1 MHNQGCHQGVVASAE
16 LLEVL
21 LCEENVM
28 DVVGALEFDPELAVR
43 QNHRAFLREHVI
55 FKEVM
60 HLLHIDSTF
69 TGFCCRDQLRAD
81 RQKPAW
87 QNVS

>member
-1 MHNQGCHQGVVASAE
+1 MCKGTTCLLVICKQCTNLVMRVAAE

-28 DVVGALEFDPELAVR
+28 HVVGALEYDPELAVR

-55 FKEVM
+55 FKEVCC
-60 HLLHIDSTF
+60 HLPLALCHSSTS
-69 TGFCCRDQLRAD
+69 GFLT
-81 RQKPAW
+81 
-87 QNVS
+87 V